1 MNTERLKEAL
11 AIMWPPTKAKLHG
24 IVSIVGTA
32 FAIFGIFEVW
42 YATLGL
48 STSGKIGATLGM
60 LTTYAASWNVL
71 RPKLDKTIDGL
82 PIPDGA
88 TVTQIETATATK
100 TTTVTPPVAADTKQV
115 DPTPKV

>member
-1 MNTERLKEAL
+1 MNTERLKKAL

-24 IVSIVGTA
+24 IVSVVGTA

-60 LTTYAASWNVL
+60 LTMYSASWNAI

-100 TTTVTPPVAADTKQV
+100 TTTVTPSNDP
-115 DPTPKV
+115 PTPKV